1 MDIPQLRSFL
11 AAAEAASISRAAER
25 LGLAQPTL
33 SQHLG
38 RLETSLGVRLFDR
51 LGRGVAL
58 TDAGK
63 ALLPRARR
71 ILAELRDAE
80 LNLKREAEQGA
91 GSVSIGAIPT
101 MAPYLLPPALKKVV
115 KDGEEVFLREA
126 LTGQLV
132 EALLDNELDVAIT
145 STPLLHDH
153 LEVDVIGHEELLAV
167 VPASHPL
174 AAKATVSWADL
185 DHQPVVSLSEM
196 HCLGQQIRGFC
207 TAKNIGPR
215 VACSTT
221 QLGTIF
227 ELVAL
232 GLGVSL
238 VPEMAAAHQHV
249 RSCRFLRLA
258 SAKPVRQ
265 IAAAYRKGRTHPRL
279 GQRLIHAVRDQIG
292 SGLHRLP

>member
-1 MDIPQLRSFL
+1 
-11 AAAEAASISRAAER
+11 
-25 LGLAQPTL
+25 
-33 SQHLG
+33 
-38 RLETSLGVRLFDR
+38 
-51 LGRGVAL
+51 
-58 TDAGK
+58 
-63 ALLPRARR
+63 
-71 ILAELRDAE
+71 
-80 LNLKREAEQGA
+80 
-91 GSVSIGAIPT
+91 
-101 MAPYLLPPALKKVV
+101 
-115 KDGEEVFLREA
+115 
-126 LTGQLV
+126 
-132 EALLDNELDVAIT
+132 
-145 STPLLHDH
+145 
-153 LEVDVIGHEELLAV
+153 
-167 VPASHPL
+167 
-174 AAKATVSWADL
+174 
-185 DHQPVVSLSEM
+185 M